1 MSEATRR
8 WIAESESWQTFVDF
22 RMRGIAGLQYDF
34 LKRADD
40 FYIVLIGQLYDILEG
55 ETPPNEML
63 AIAKGLE
70 IYSLQHK
77 RDNFN
82 GVNQFDNMLLA
93 AGLYY
98 LSDYSSSAYILA
110 NVYQVPQHSDQLSV
124 FILEFLQRKLNQNNP
139 YSAAILSFL
148 QTGNRENLE
157 TLLERVRADKTMAL
171 AFSPRLYTICLV
183 AEAITSK
190 FASDNLWSDLL
201 EFNEGSHWHSFIQ
214 RSVTKPF
221 PIWSFFPSQKAA
233 LRKGILGD
241 FSSIAL
247 KTPTS
252 SGKTAICELII
263 YNEVKKNPH
272 VKILYLAPFRAL
284 AAELKDSF
292 GKNLR
297 RLGIR
302 SRTIYGGDIPSAS
315 QRQLIQ
321 NVSLLISTPEKFI
334 ALENSFSEFLDDFTI
349 VICDEGHL
357 LNDLSRGLH
366 YELLLARLKSSLIV
380 RRRFLFISALI
391 PNIGAINSWLGGTDE
406 SIVESNYR
414 ATELEY
420 AFLRPSALNPKVNYL
435 DFNPFKAPPYRYR
448 LEDFLIKE
456 DFYIPGKRPNRP
468 RIYPFSSNK
477 VKAVAIALKSLHTG
491 SVALF
496 TPNKGGNTGV
506 TALASETLKLLS
518 SGTNFPSPSDF
529 LKPYSTTV
537 SEIIEYFSIHFGND
551 YELCKLARI
560 GALYHHGDLP
570 QNIREVIEDAVRSEE
585 VRLVICNNTLAEG
598 VNLPIRTIVVA
609 STKRFNIEKNK
620 WKDIELG
627 QLKNLVGRAG
637 RAGKETKGLIIV
649 TNPTDFDT
657 VENVIRDR
665 NLEPVH
671 GRLHEIMHKML
682 EKIVKTRLVLE
693 NEVLEAQDV
702 EFKSWL
708 DSIDLSI
715 IDLLAEEIDAEN
727 LEQELQSVF
736 RETFAIFQ
744 ANEEQAQTLLEI
756 VGLRSA
762 KLRPFIE
769 RGEFRYIKQS
779 GSNLNLYVEIN
790 EILDVHDQNWNELTN
805 PTSKAWLNFIVDH
818 ILANLASVRAKL
830 DIFNAFNRVNI
841 SFAEMKLVIAEWLNG
856 SFYSGLSAHF
866 QNNIDVTLRFI
877 HTFLGYTCYT
887 ALSATIRNLQLKSLV
902 PEFLPEDVINF
913 PTYLQ
918 HGIRTP
924 LQLNL
929 MELGFN
935 DRIAIIELARIIE
948 NDVQGDILDLE
959 RYLIDNHDILQG
971 QLADLVPTIVF
982 KKIIQTFSYLTTI

>member
-1 MSEATRR
+1 MSAATKR

-40 FYIVLIGQLYDILEG
+40 FYVALIGQLYDILEG
-55 ETPPNEML
+55 DAPINEML

-70 IYSLQHK
+70 IYSLKHK
-77 RDNFN
+77 RDNFK

-98 LSDYSSSAYILA
+98 LSDFSSSACILA
-110 NVYQVPQHSDQLSV
+110 NVYNVPPQSDHPSA
-124 FILEFLQRKLNQNNP
+124 FILDFLQRKLNQNNP
-139 YSAAILSFL
+139 YSSVILSFL

-157 TLLERVRADKTMAL
+157 ILLERIRADKELAL
-171 AFSPRLYTICLV
+171 AFSPRLYTIFLV
-183 AEAITSK
+183 AEAIATK
-190 FASDNLWSDLL
+190 FSTDNIWSDLL
-201 EFNEGSHWHSFIQ
+201 EFDEAPHWSSFVQ
-214 RSVTKPF
+214 RSINKPF

-252 SGKTAICELII
+252 SGKTAICELVI
-263 YNEVKKNPH
+263 YNEVRKNPN

-321 NVSLLISTPEKFI
+321 DVSLLISTPEKFI
-334 ALENSFSEFLDDFTI
+334 ALENTFSEFLDDFTI

-357 LNDLSRGLH
+357 LNDFSRGLH

-391 PNIGAINSWLGGTDE
+391 PNIGAVNSWLGGTED
-406 SIVESNYR
+406 SIVESDYR

-420 AFLRPSALNPKVNYL
+420 AFLRPSHIDPKASYL
-435 DFNPFKAPPYRYR
+435 DFNPFKEPPYRYR
-448 LEDFLIKE
+448 LDDFLVKEDFLI
-456 DFYIPGKRPNRP
+456 PGKRVNIP
-468 RIYPFSSNK
+468 RTYNYNSNK

-506 TALASETLKLLS
+506 TALASETIDILN
-518 SGTNFPSPSDF
+518 SGANFPSPLNF
-529 LKPYSTTV
+529 LKQNSSV
-537 SEIIEYFSIHFGND
+537 LAEIIEYFNIHFGAD
-551 YELCKLARI
+551 YELCRLASI

-570 QNIREVIEDAVRSEE
+570 QNIREVIEDAVRSED

-609 STKRFNIEKNK
+609 STKRYNTEKNR

-649 TNPTDFDT
+649 TNPSDFGT

-671 GRLHEIMHKML
+671 GRLHEIMSEML
-682 EKIVKTRLVLE
+682 SKIADRRLVLE
-693 NEVLEAQDV
+693 NDVLEAQGTD
-702 EFKSWL
+702 FRAWL

-715 IDLLAEEIDAEN
+715 IDLLAEEIEAEN
-727 LEQELQSVF
+727 LEQELQSIF

-744 ANEEQAQTLLEI
+744 ADEEDAETLLEI

-769 RGEFRYIKQS
+769 RDEFKYIKQS
-779 GSNLNLYVEIN
+779 GSNLNLYIEIS
-790 EILDVHDQNWNELTN
+790 EILEVNNQNWHELN
-805 PTSKAWLNFIVDH
+805 DPTSEEWLNFIVDQ
-818 ILANLASVRAKL
+818 ILGNIASVRSKL
-830 DIFNAFNRVNI
+830 SAFNIHNRVDI
-841 SFAEMKLVIAEWLNG
+841 SFDQMKLIIAEWLNG
-856 SFYSGLSAHF
+856 GFYSRLSLYF
-866 QNNIDVTLRFI
+866 ENKIDVTLRFI
-877 HTFLGYTCYT
+877 HSFLGYTCYT
-887 ALSATIRNLQLKSLV
+887 ALSVIVRNLQLKSLA
-902 PEFLPEDVINF
+902 PEFLPEDVVNF

-924 LQLNL
+924 LQLEL

-948 NDVQGDILDLE
+948 NDVQEDILALE
-959 RYLIDNHDILQG
+959 QFLIDNHDRLQAE
-971 QLADLVPTIVF
+971 LADLVPTIVF
-982 KKIIQTFSYLTTI
+982 KKIIQTFSYLTML